1 MQDLSDDRLSL
12 SEHANLRL
20 KERFKIDSDRFLS
33 LLNSGVWKG
42 LGVSVDTRKAHRLV
56 WSQPDDGFIVA
67 IQDVISRSVITV
79 LTLDMYR
86 NTYADKINDVLLA
99 RTINAAV
106 VAGAAPA
113 YMWRAAAGRT
123 NATVYAQL
131 STQAKAISLGRW
143 KDEFSSV
150 DLAFLGQRKDFWV
163 WVVDKMMERGLDL
176 GTLELVTAKF
186 SGGVPQEIPCRI
198 KDLD

>member
-1 MQDLSDDRLSL
+1 M
-12 SEHANLRL
+12 RL
-20 KERFKIDSDRFLS
+20 KERFNIDSDQFLS
-33 LLNSGVWKG
+33 LLKSGACKG
-42 LGVSVDTRKAHRLV
+42 LGVSVDTRRAHRLV
-56 WSQPDDGFIVA
+56 WSQPDEGFIVA

-86 NTYADKINDVLLA
+86 NTYAEKVNDLLLA

-113 YMWRAAAGRT
+113 CMWRADAGRA
-123 NATVYAQL
+123 NATVYAQVNAR
-131 STQAKAISLGRW
+131 AKIISLGRW
-143 KDEFSSV
+143 KDEFSSA
-150 DLAFLGQRKDFWV
+150 DLAILGQRKEFWV
-163 WVVDKMMERGLDL
+163 WVVDKLMERGLDL

-198 KDLD
+198 KDPA